1 MTWEG
6 NMAASPETEVEIALD
21 IRVTVLLEA
30 IASLCG
36 RRPWRTMFNRLKEKA
51 S

>member
-30 IASLCG
+30 IASLV
-36 RRPWRTMFNRLKEKA
+36 RSPTAANDVHRLKEKA